1 MTGNCLMGSRPLLV
15 FDASFDKS
23 PELRLIKALFK
34 QVFAVPR
41 GHPKSK
47 PFVDH
52 VMSFFFL
59 DGRIWI
65 RNYQI
70 SERGHDEHEAEK
82 FVKRG
87 HEPQLTEI
95 GPRMVLEIIRIFDN
109 SFTGKTLYENPNYI
123 SPAKNRSLVKKKFS
137 GSYAKRQKA
146 LEEFHKRQ
154 EERVMPE
161 DELADVFESIVCS
174 NKHAGPTKEHLFVSL
189 AFTFQEPLRR

>member
-15 FDASFDKS
+15 FDSAFDKS

-52 VMSFFFL
+52 IMSFFFL

-65 RNYQI
+65 RNCQI

-82 FVKRG
+82 FAKRG

-95 GPRMVLEIIRIFDN
+95 GPRLVLEIIRIFDN
-109 SFTGKTLYENPNYI
+109 SFMGKTLYENPNYI
-123 SPAKNRSLVKKKFS
+123 SPAKSRSLVKKKSS

-146 LEEFHKRQ
+146 LEELHKRQ

-161 DELADVFESIVCS
+161 DELADVFESCV
-174 NKHAGPTKEHLFVSL
+174 F
-189 AFTFQEPLRR
+189 